1 MASTSRAP
9 QSKGSY
15 WEQFYSALTCLKGE
29 EADAWMEQE
38 VARYIRE
45 FAMTEEEA
53 WRTIACNLAFF
64 AGYFET
70 HVVRQIRR
78 NFGGFDECFE
88 SSEYSQAK
96 RFCLNESGKAAKD
109 SPV

>member
-1 MASTSRAP
+1 M
-9 QSKGSY
+9 KEG
-15 WEQFYSALTCLKGE
+15 
-29 EADAWMEQE
+29 
-38 VARYIRE
+38 I
-45 FAMTEEEA
+45 A
-53 WRTIACNLAFF
+53 WRTILCNLAFF